1 MLRSRWALI
10 GLLLSAN
17 ARAEPATATSIWYRS
32 SDRCPDGVAFLERL
46 EQLGRSARLADA
58 GDTIDFVVTLGSK
71 GGGSFGR
78 LERQTERG
86 TVAIREVEAPACVE
100 VADALALSLDLALDP
115 RQGADALPPAPPP
128 APPAPEVAGGSE
140 AAAPQT
146 TPGVSEAQA
155 PLSAHPARQTASA
168 PAPPTAPSAEHDQA
182 PHVAEAGVVARL
194 GAQGTLVTGVG
205 EAPLFG
211 AAVFG
216 ELPLGLV
223 TPRVSVWG
231 ATGASTV
238 ADSALRM
245 WLFAARLEGCLG
257 PFGARRLYFHPC
269 AGADVGVVSA
279 RYAAENGGQDT
290 GAWISPTLLGRGS
303 WSFLERV
310 TLEAQIG
317 LYVPLFSYEVG
328 EPGQVPLA
336 STDRVGVQAA
346 VGLGVAL

>member
-1 MLRSRWALI
+1 MSRSRWALV
-10 GLLLSAN
+10 GLLLSAT
-17 ARAEPATATSIWYRS
+17 ARADPGATATSIWYRS
-32 SDRCPDGVAFLERL
+32 SDRCPDGVDFLQRL

-71 GGGSFGR
+71 DGGSFGR

-115 RQGADALPPAPPP
+115 GQGADAPPPP
-128 APPAPEVAGGSE
+128 AQAPEAPIGSE

-146 TPGVSEAQA
+146 PPTASEAETPSNPQPVPA
-155 PLSAHPARQTASA
+155 LSSVPAT
-168 PAPPTAPSAEHDQA
+168 PTAPSAEQEQS
-182 PHVAEAGVVARL
+182 PREVARL
-194 GAQGTLVTGVG
+194 GGQGMLLTGVG
-205 EAPLFG
+205 DAPLLG

-216 ELPLGLV
+216 ELPFGPI

-238 ADSALRM
+238 AASTLRL
-245 WLFAARLEGCLG
+245 WLFAARLEGCVG

-279 RYAAENGGQDT
+279 RYAAENGGSDS
-290 GAWISPTLLGRGS
+290 GAWVSPTLLGRGS

-310 TLEAQIG
+310 TVEAQIG
-317 LYVPLFSYEVG
+317 LYIPIFSYEVG
-328 EPGQVPLA
+328 DPGEDSLA
-336 STDRVGVQAA
+336 STDPVGVQAA